1 MTGRGNSKR
10 ADARQRE
17 IYEAAV
23 DLFWEKGYFGT
34 SMRDLA
40 AAVGVQISSL
50 YYYNGAKQD
59 LLIQIM
65 ERTMLDLTRA
75 VRDAVESAEGI
86 REQLAAAVRAHVL
99 FHGDHPR
106 EAFVTDSELR
116 ALEPE
121 NRERM
126 LALRDAHQA
135 IFERLIGEGVAG
147 RLFDVPDVKLA
158 TYAITTMCTAVGT
171 WYRPDGR
178 LPIGDVAVQY
188 VEMALRALAYTRR
201 VSDLPHS

>member
-1 MTGRGNSKR
+1 M
-10 ADARQRE
+10 
-17 IYEAAV
+17 
-23 DLFWEKGYFGT
+23 FWEKGYFGT

-75 VRDAVESAEGI
+75 VRDAVEAAEGA

-99 FHGDHPR
+99 FHGDRPR

-121 NRERM
+121 NRERI

-135 IFERLIGEGVAG
+135 IFERLIAEGVAG
-147 RLFDVPDVKLA
+147 RFFDVTDVKLA

-178 LPIGDVAVQY
+178 LLIGDVAVQY
-188 VEMALRALAYTRR
+188 VEMALRALAYTLRPPG
-201 VSDLPHS
+201 LPHS